1 MMASFQKYFNDFLEL
16 TNLSEEKFYDIVDSF
31 RPDHLWEKTGNNY
44 KFSQNWKLKYPVLKN
59 NF

>member
-1 MMASFQKYFNDFLEL
+1 MMASFQKNILMIFLNL

-44 KFSQNWKLKYPVLKN
+44 KFSQNWKLKYPVFKK
-59 NF
+59 